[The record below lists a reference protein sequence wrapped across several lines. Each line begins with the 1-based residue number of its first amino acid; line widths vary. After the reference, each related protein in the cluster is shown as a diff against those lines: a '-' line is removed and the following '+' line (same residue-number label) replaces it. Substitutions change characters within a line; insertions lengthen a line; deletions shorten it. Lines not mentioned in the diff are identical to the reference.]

1 MVDFTLFWDIGLIIV
16 AATCLAYV
24 ARIFKQP
31 LVLAYMAAGIL
42 LGPIGFGLI
51 EERGVIEILSEF
63 GIAFL
68 LFIVGLELDLRRL
81 KDIGM
86 VSTVTAIVKSVF
98 LFFLAFNVA
107 GFFGFPT
114 IEAIYLGLVVSFS
127 STMVVIKLL
136 SDKGEL
142 DTLHGRMV
150 LGILLTEDVIAI
162 LVLSILSVPGV
173 MNLETA
179 LVSLLEGVGLFS
191 IAILLS
197 RFILPPVFKFVAKSQ
212 ELLFL
217 TALSIC
223 FLFSWL
229 AYISGFSVAIGAFI
243 AGVAV
248 ATFPYNLEIIS
259 RIHSLRDFFAT
270 LFFVSLGMEI
280 MVTNVSTLL
289 MPLLVLTLLILA
301 VKPLLMIYTISTFGY
316 SSRPAFL
323 TSISLAQ
330 ISEFSMIIA
339 LTGLRLG
346 HISPEVFSMTA
357 LLALITITV
366 TSYFIKFDNQLY
378 VKLNQFLILFEK
390 FGRRKAKVF
399 ESNSYPSNE
408 HIIVIGAHR
417 MGYNV
422 IKTLLELDE
431 RFLVVDFNPEI
442 IKSLLDQGIHAVYGD
457 VGDVEILKRI
467 RLDRADVIISTVANE
482 EDSMLLIE
490 ETKKLNPHAL
500 VFVTVE
506 TLDQA
511 LQLYDMGADYVFFP
525 RMLSGEKA
533 SELLKKS
540 MRNTR
545 DVILL
550 KGDHIKSLEF
560 IKEEELLDRYE
571 PSFLKS
577 LEHKFDGRHKGRS
590 VKDL

>member
-114 IEAIYLGLVVSFS
+114 VEAIYLGLVVSFS

-280 MVTNVSTLL
+280 MVTNVSAFL
-289 MPLLVLTLLILA
+289 MPLLVLTFLILV
-301 VKPLLMIYTISTFGY
+301 VKPLLMIYNISTFGY

-357 LLALITITV
+357 ILALITITV
-366 TSYFIKFDNQLY
+366 TSYLIKFDNQLY
-378 VKLNQFLILFEK
+378 VMLNQFLILFEK

-399 ESNSYPSNE
+399 ESNSCPSNE

-422 IKTLLELDE
+422 IKTLLELGE

-467 RLDRADVIISTVANE
+467 RLDRADVVISTVANE

-511 LQLYDMGADYVFFP
+511 LQLYDLGADYVFFP

-540 MRNTR
+540 MRNPR

-577 LEHKFDGRHKGRS
+577 LEKKFDGRHKGRS
-590 VKDL
+590 VKGL